1 MTESINYTKPILKWV
16 GGKTQIIDKVI
27 NEFPKE
33 INNYHEI
40 FLGGGSVLI
49 ALLENINNNNIKL
62 KGKIYAYDLNE
73 TLINMY
79 KNIKDNYSNIFK
91 EIKELIKD
99 YNDIKKISIS
109 KKDKKIDSNNIN
121 KEDKLK
127 SKEYF
132 YYWVRYEFNNMKQK
146 QKNSFKGSAYFIFL
160 NKTCFRG
167 LYREGPNGFNVP
179 FGNYDNPEI
188 LNEEHLKKISNLIKD
203 VEFIHSDFDESMY
216 FINKDDFTY
225 LDPPYAPENNKSF
238 VGYTDRG
245 FDIDSHLKLFKL
257 TKKYKFLMSN
267 ADVKLVRDNF
277 NDRKYI
283 IKTILCKRSI
293 NSKKPD
299 SKTNEVL
306 IKSIN

>member
-1 MTESINYTKPILKWV
+1 
-16 GGKTQIIDKVI
+16 
-27 NEFPKE
+27 
-33 INNYHEI
+33 
-40 FLGGGSVLI
+40 
-49 ALLENINNNNIKL
+49 
-62 KGKIYAYDLNE
+62 
-73 TLINMY
+73 
-79 KNIKDNYSNIFK
+79 
-91 EIKELIKD
+91 
-99 YNDIKKISIS
+99 
-109 KKDKKIDSNNIN
+109 
-121 KEDKLK
+121 
-127 SKEYF
+127 
-132 YYWVRYEFNNMKQK
+132 MKQK

-238 VGYTDRG
+238 VGYTDGG

-293 NSKKPD
+293 NSKKPG